1 MSAAG
6 SAALGAH
13 DEEEHEEHVNH
24 EAWVI
29 PYADML
35 TLLMVMFVA
44 LFAVS
49 NVDKAKFQ
57 ELAASAQAAFGG
69 GSIAGSGESL
79 LSGAGIGQLNGLR
92 PADLAQSQLANAA
105 LAAQQFAE
113 SARAAEQQAL
123 EDVQATITGNLDQ
136 SMRDAIGFRF
146 EERGLIV
153 TIVTDAVL
161 FPSGS
166 AAVQPAGADVL
177 RAVAGAV
184 HGLPNQ
190 IAVEGHTDPTPI
202 STAQFPSN
210 WELSTARAS
219 SVLRFLV
226 DDAGLDPSRLTA
238 SGYADTR
245 PIADNAAAEGRDRNR
260 RVEIVVLSSQPAG
273 GADAGGAVEGSS
285 GTGR

>member
-1 MSAAG
+1 MSGSGGGGAAV
-6 SAALGAH
+6 H
-13 DEEEHEEHVNH
+13 EEEEHEEHVNH

-49 NVDKAKFQ
+49 NLDKEKFK
-57 ELAASAQAAFGG
+57 ELAASTQQAFGG
-69 GSIAGSGESL
+69 ASIAGGGESL
-79 LSGAGIGQLNGLR
+79 LQGAGLGQLDGLR
-92 PADLAQSQLANAA
+92 PADLAKSQLAEAA
-105 LAAQQFAE
+105 LAAQVAAE
-113 SARAAEQQAL
+113 GARATEQQRL

-136 SMRDAIGFRF
+136 AMRNAIGFRF
-146 EERGLIV
+146 EERGLVV

-161 FPSGS
+161 FPLGS
-166 AAVQPAGADVL
+166 ASVQPAGADVL

-190 IAVEGHTDPTPI
+190 IAIEGHTDPSPI
-202 STAQFPSN
+202 ATAQFPSN

-219 SVLRFLV
+219 SVLRYLV
-226 DDAGLDPSRLTA
+226 DEAGLDPSRLTA

-245 PIADNAAAEGRDRNR
+245 PIANNDETDGRARNR
-260 RVEIVVLSSQPAG
+260 RVEIVVLSSQLAAATTPTPG
-273 GADAGGAVEGSS
+273 
-285 GTGR
+285 